1 MGGISIIELLILLIC
16 ALPVA
21 LIVVLIVF
29 LIKRMSAPKKN
40 N

>member
-1 MGGISIIELLILLIC
+1 MGGISIFQLLILLIC
-16 ALPVA
+16 ALPVVLA
-21 LIVVLIVF
+21 VVLIIF